1 MILVNVLNLSSGVRK
16 FKTKLNFNPFIYK
29 LKMKKVFFL
38 ISICI
43 LVYSCKTQH
52 FKGRF
57 VKSIHIDCDT
67 YSEQTL
73 IDSLLSISHHLQVLE
88 IRNDS
93 IIYFSKSFFGLGW
106 STDLRY
112 RTIDNIMVVDS
123 IDIYG
128 RNIESLN
135 VKNLKYNKDS
145 LIDLNSGSIYYLE
158 KKQKLQ

>member
-29 LKMKKVFFL
+29 LIMIKL
-38 ISICI
+38 CISISI
-43 LVYSCKTQH
+43 IIMVYSCKSQL

-57 VKSIHIDCDT
+57 VQSTNILCDT
-67 YSEQTL
+67 CSMQTL
-73 IDSLLSISHHLQVLE
+73 LDSSLSVYNHLQ
-88 IRNDS
+88 IFTIKNDS
-93 IIYFSKSFFGLGW
+93 VINFSKRYFGLGW

-112 RTIDNIMVVDS
+112 RIFDNVMIFDT

-128 RNIESLN
+128 TNIEALN
-135 VKNLKYNKDS
+135 LKKLKYNKDS

-158 KKQKLQ
+158 KNKN